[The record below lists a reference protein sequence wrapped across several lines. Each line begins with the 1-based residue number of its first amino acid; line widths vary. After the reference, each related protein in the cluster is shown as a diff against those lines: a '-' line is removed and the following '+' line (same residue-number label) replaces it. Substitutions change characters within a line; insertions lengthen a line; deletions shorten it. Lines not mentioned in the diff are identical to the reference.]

1 MKKGN
6 QMKQK
11 QFTINFEFNNSTDH
25 NLDFVV
31 PETEV
36 AEFDKWL
43 MKSLADP
50 NNKWLCFPADQNRSF
65 RTLVNV
71 ENITKVE
78 IHDTTNLLP
87 QNVETPELVKT
98 A

>member
-1 MKKGN
+1 
-6 QMKQK
+6 MKQK

-25 NLDFVV
+25 NLNFVV
-31 PETEV
+31 AEPEVT
-36 AEFDKWL
+36 EFDSWL

-50 NNKWLCFPADQNRSF
+50 NNKWLCFPADKNRSF

-78 IHDTTNLLP
+78 IHDTTHLLP
-87 QNVETPELVKT
+87 ETTQETETVKT

>member
-1 MKKGN
+1 
-6 QMKQK
+6 MKQK

-25 NLDFVV
+25 SLNFL
-31 PETEV
+31 V
-36 AEFDKWL
+36 AEPEVKEFDSWF
-43 MKSLADP
+43 MKAISDP
-50 NNKWLCFPADQNRSF
+50 NNKWLCFPADNNRSF

-78 IHDTTNLLP
+78 IHDTTHLLP
-87 QNVETPELVKT
+87 ENPQEEEALKT